1 MKIIWTIPANKELRK
16 IYNFYK
22 KNASVK
28 VAQSIKDKIF
38 ESTNQL
44 ENFEYS
50 APMEALLKDRKE
62 DYRSLVSGYFK
73 VIYKVTPK
81 EIYIVDVFDC
91 RQYPEKIKRSK

>member
-1 MKIIWTIPANKELRK
+1 MKITWTIPASKELRK

-22 KNASVK
+22 KKASVE

-38 ESTNQL
+38 QSTSQL
-44 ENFEYS
+44 ESFKHS
-50 APMEALLKDRKE
+50 AQKEELLKDRKD

-73 VIYKVTPK
+73 VIYKVNPK

-91 RQYPEKIKRSK
+91 RQYPDKIKRGK

>member
-1 MKIIWTIPANKELRK
+1 MKITWTIPANKELRK

-38 ESTNQL
+38 ESTSQL
-44 ENFEYS
+44 QSFEYS
-50 APMEALLKDRKE
+50 APKEELLKGRKD

-81 EIYIVDVFDC
+81 EIYIIDVFDC
-91 RQYPEKIKRSK
+91 RQYPEKIKRGK